1 MREDRPELK
10 HRYEDLV
17 ITPPMSVE
25 VFPTTSVQHICG
37 LTQGV
42 NGDQRL
48 GNKVN
53 GSHINFNFH
62 LVNFDN
68 ATQRANSAA
77 RVMVVI
83 DKKSNQVDIGANA
96 AVLSD
101 LMQVSSV
108 NGQYLDP
115 DNMRNEE
122 YRKRFVILYDK
133 VIEVA
138 GITTAAS
145 LATDQCSTGNY
156 VTRRL
161 RLKCK
166 HKQIYDTNNPNGS
179 FAATAEGTIWLIYK
193 PQQLQNL
200 GVLQPAPQM
209 HAFIDYFY
217 TDA

>member
-1 MREDRPELK
+1 M
-10 HRYEDLV
+10 
-17 ITPPMSVE
+17 
-25 VFPTTSVQHICG
+25 
-37 LTQGV
+37 
-42 NGDQRL
+42 
-48 GNKVN
+48 
-53 GSHINFNFH
+53 
-62 LVNFDN
+62 VNFDN

-83 DKKSNQVDIGANA
+83 DKSLTKLILALMP
-96 AVLSD
+96 LSCLI